1 MKQYNNQ
8 GFITFEKNNFMKTN
22 CSIFL
27 LALLLGIAMCGTA
40 QTMSVE
46 DYIAKYK
53 PLAIAEMYA
62 GHIPASITLAQGIL
76 ESGNG
81 NSVLAKNTNNH
92 FGIKCK
98 PEWTGGKYYYDD
110 DAKGECFRV
119 YPTDTASYKDH
130 TTFLTTRDRYAF
142 LFKLDITDYKG
153 WAKGLKEAGYATKS
167 DYAELLIGIIERNKL
182 AQLDIAGQYP
192 RDTNTN
198 VNNVPKIKHKGD
210 IPSGKHKNTE
220 DFKEVPIQKGS
231 RIIAE
236 NNGVKFVKAKRN
248 DNLVRI
254 ASDIDLLPADVA
266 RFNDV
271 SQNYKLT
278 EGERI
283 YIERKKNQGNTG
295 AHIVKKNE
303 TMFQVSQEFA
313 VRLRSLYKMNHM
325 KYGTQAKEGQ
335 KLLLQKSVQ
344 H

>member
-1 MKQYNNQ
+1 
-8 GFITFEKNNFMKTN
+8 MKTTRG
-22 CSIFL
+22 IFL
-27 LALLLGIAMCGTA
+27 LAVLLGIALRGTA

-81 NSVLAKNTNNH
+81 NSVLTKNTNNH

-98 PEWTGGKYYYDD
+98 PEWTGGRYYYDD

-130 TTFLTTRDRYAF
+130 TVFLTTRDRYAF
-142 LFKLDITDYKG
+142 LFKLDITDYKA
-153 WAKGLKEAGYATKS
+153 WAKGLKDAGYATKS
-167 DYAELLIGIIERNKL
+167 DYAELIIGIIERNNL
-182 AQLDIAGQYP
+182 AQLDLAGQYP
-192 RDTNTN
+192 RDTSSN

-210 IPSGKHKNTE
+210 IASGKHKNTE
-220 DFKEVPIQKGS
+220 DFKEVPIQKGA
-231 RIIAE
+231 RIISE
-236 NNGVKFVKAKRN
+236 NNGVKLVKAKRN
-248 DNLVRI
+248 DNFVRI

-271 SQNYKLT
+271 NPNYKLT

-283 YIERKKNQGNTG
+283 YIERKKNQGNIG

-303 TMFQVSQEFA
+303 TMFQISQEYA
-313 VRLRSLYKMNHM
+313 VRLRSLYRLNHM

-335 KLLLQKSVQ
+335 KLLLQKTAQ